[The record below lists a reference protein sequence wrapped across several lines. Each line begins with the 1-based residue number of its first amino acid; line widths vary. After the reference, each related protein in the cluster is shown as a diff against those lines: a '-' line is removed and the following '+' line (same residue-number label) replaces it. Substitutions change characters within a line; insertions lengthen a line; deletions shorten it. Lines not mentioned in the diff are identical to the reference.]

1 MICPVDSVIRLL
13 NNSTGASSE
22 VSKQFKNL
30 PCIPVFIASLSEIEI
45 QEII

>member
-1 MICPVDSVIRLL
+1 MDSVIRLL
-13 NNSTGASSE
+13 NSSTGASSE

-30 PCIPVFIASLSEIEI
+30 PCIFIASLSEIEI